1 MDYNMFLKDLTIIDK
16 QLLHQYSIYS

>member
-1 MDYNMFLKDLTIIDK
+1 MDYNMFFKNLTIIDK

>member
-1 MDYNMFLKDLTIIDK
+1 MDYNMFLKNLTIIDK